1 MRTILVSCGLLSK
14 DKAGLRR
21 LHRIASEL
29 RGLLIDRKLGSEA
42 LAWLGLPVGVQE
54 AADLHVCTGL
64 SHAVVASRIVISGCI
79 DVLINSSRR
88 ERIRSP
94 ILGTVAVVRHLRAQ
108 EEKTEAGPVAS
119 VPVGPLHTSVPPEC
133 DSNTRG
139 CGHKG
144 SCAELVDGHLVRR
157 TPDLIVVAVNWTSMT
172 PDL

>member
-1 MRTILVSCGLLSK
+1 MRYTMVESAHVCGQFLSVVGSCQRTKRGFV
-14 DKAGLRR
+14 AC
-21 LHRIASEL
+21 IASEL

-94 ILGTVAVVRHLRAQ
+94 ILGTVLSYG
-108 EEKTEAGPVAS
+108 TY
-119 VPVGPLHTSVPPEC
+119 
-133 DSNTRG
+133 
-139 CGHKG
+139 GHRK
-144 SCAELVDGHLVRR
+144 RR
-157 TPDLIVVAVNWTSMT
+157 PKL
-172 PDL
+172 PR